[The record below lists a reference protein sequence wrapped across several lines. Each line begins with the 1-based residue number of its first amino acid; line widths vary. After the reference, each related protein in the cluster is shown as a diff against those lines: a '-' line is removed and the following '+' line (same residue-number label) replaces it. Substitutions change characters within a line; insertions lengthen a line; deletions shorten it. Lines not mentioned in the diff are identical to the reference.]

1 VIDMKAASKGAATG
15 TFTVTTTRATTPAT
29 YDLFVT
35 AALMVD
41 GQRETITSRA
51 IPFEVLK
58 GATDEGS
65 TKVTSG
71 SR

>member
-1 VIDMKAASKGAATG
+1 MKAAAKGAATG

-29 YDLFVT
+29 YDLVISAT
-35 AALMVD
+35 LLVGD
-41 GQRETITSRA
+41 QRETIASRA

-65 TKVTSG
+65 TQLTSG